1 MACVGKD
8 PMSKRPPGWRSP
20 IQDAD
25 TLRKIMRLLAR
36 ETPREIIKVLA
47 RQPTNVST
55 LAENIGRPVSTVR
68 ANLDRLAKVHLVE
81 VSKVKPKHVYRLSDQ
96 VTVRDRATTMRVS
109 VRTPRGSAISVQF
122 SQPPE

>member
-1 MACVGKD
+1 
-8 PMSKRPPGWRSP
+8 RPPGWRSP

-36 ETPREIIKVLA
+36 ETPREIVKALA

-68 ANLDRLAKVHLVE
+68 ANLDRLAKAHLVE

-96 VTVRDRATTMRVS
+96 VTVRDHATKMRVS
-109 VRTPRGSAISVQF
+109 VQTPRGSTISLQF
-122 SQPPE
+122 SQPPG